1 METIISIIN
10 GAEQGNFIDG
20 MIFMS
25 AAVVLIGAVLGTFC
39 WVGEKI
45 INHTNLGSKLANFLE
60 DE

>member
-1 METIISIIN
+1 METIINIIAN
-10 GAEQGNFIDG
+10 AENSFVDW
-20 MIFMS
+20 MIFVS